1 VVDSRAGWVS
11 AAVVVHTLWTSAAPA
26 LVYRLYA
33 QEWHLSHTVTAG
45 IFAIYPVV
53 VVAVL
58 IGFGSI
64 SDYVGRRSTMLAGVA
79 ASLVGTLMFALAPN
93 VAWLFAARAFM
104 GIGVGLSAGPSSAAI
119 VEYGADGA
127 TKHAAFITNLSQAAG
142 VAVAM
147 LLGGALIE
155 YAPWPTRLSFWVLA
169 VYLSGLWVSV
179 WLLPRRQGAATQRW
193 RPRLPYV
200 PKAQRRSFAIPVV
213 AMMTAYTQGVLVFSM
228 GGQVAHDLVRSSNT
242 LVNGAVLSVFAVVS
256 AIVSLASRS
265 LFARTAI
272 ALGAVASGIGMGLL
286 ALSVSS
292 HSLAVFLCSFAIA
305 GSGYGL
311 LFSGATELISVAAP
325 PLHRGGMFS
334 ALYLFAYLSLG
345 SVAIALGAVA
355 TAKSLM
361 FALNLGAA
369 MIGAFSLGALVL
381 LMFPESMAS
390 CCDSP
395 TD

>member
-1 VVDSRAGWVS
+1 VVNSRARWVS

-45 IFAIYPVV
+45 IFAIYPIV

-64 SDYVGRRSTMLAGVA
+64 SDYVGRRATMLAGVA

-104 GIGVGLSAGPSSAAI
+104 GVGVGLSAGPSSAAI
-119 VEYGADGA
+119 VEYGAAGA
-127 TKHAAFITNLSQAAG
+127 SKHAAFITNLSQAAG

-147 LLGGALIE
+147 MLAGALIE
-155 YAPWPTRLSFWVLA
+155 YALWPTRLSFWVLA
-169 VYLSGLWVSV
+169 VYLSGLWISV
-179 WLLPRRQGAATQRW
+179 WLMPRSQRGATQGW

-200 PKAQRRSFAIPVV
+200 PRAQRRSFVIPVV

-228 GGQVAHDLVRSSNT
+228 GGQVAHDLVGSSNT

-256 AIVSLASRS
+256 AIVSLASGS
-265 LFARTAI
+265 LFARTSI

-286 ALSVSS
+286 AFSVSS
-292 HSLAVFLCSFAIA
+292 HNLPIFLCSLATA
-305 GSGYGL
+305 GGGYGL
-311 LFSGATELISVAAP
+311 LFSGATELTGVAAP

-355 TAKSLM
+355 TAKNLM

-369 MIGAFSLGALVL
+369 MIGALSLGTIFL
-381 LMFPESMAS
+381 LAS
-390 CCDSP
+390 TFRTAANP
-395 TD
+395 P

>member
-1 VVDSRAGWVS
+1 MVNPRAGWVS

-33 QEWHLSHTVTAG
+33 QEWHLSHTVTAS
-45 IFAIYPVV
+45 IFAIYPIV

-64 SDYVGRRSTMLAGVA
+64 SDYIGRRATMLAGVA

-104 GIGVGLSAGPSSAAI
+104 GVGVGLSAGPSSAAI
-119 VEYGADGA
+119 VEYGAAGA
-127 TKHAAFITNLSQAAG
+127 TKHAAFVTNLSQAAG

-169 VYLSGLWVSV
+169 VYLGGLWAAL
-179 WLLPRRQGAATQRW
+179 WLLLPRRQGAAAQRW
-193 RPRLPYV
+193 RPRLPSV

-256 AIVSLASRS
+256 AIVSLASRP

-272 ALGAVASGIGMGLL
+272 ALGAVASGTGMGLL
-286 ALSVSS
+286 ALAVSS
-292 HSLAVFLCSFAIA
+292 HSLAVFLCSLAIA

-311 LFSGATELISVAAP
+311 LFSGATELTSVAAP

-334 ALYLFAYLSLG
+334 ALYLCAYLSLG

-355 TAKSLM
+355 TAKNLM

-369 MIGAFSLGALVL
+369 TIGALSLGALVL
-381 LMFPESMAS
+381 LAS
-390 CCDSP
+390 TFRTVANP
-395 TD
+395 P

>member
-1 VVDSRAGWVS
+1 M
-11 AAVVVHTLWTSAAPA
+11 VHTLWTSAAPA

-33 QEWHLSHTVTAG
+33 QEWQLSHTVTAG
-45 IFAIYPVV
+45 IFAIYPIV

-64 SDYVGRRSTMLAGVA
+64 SDYVGRRATMLAGVA

-104 GIGVGLSAGPSSAAI
+104 GVGVGLSAGPSSAAI
-119 VEYGADGA
+119 LEYGASGA
-127 TKHAAFITNLSQAAG
+127 TKHAAFVTNLSQAAG
-142 VAVAM
+142 VAAAM

-169 VYLSGLWVSV
+169 VFLSGLLVSV
-179 WLLPRRQGAATQRW
+179 WLLPRRRGGPTQGW

-242 LVNGAVLSVFAVVS
+242 LVNGAVLSLFAVVS
-256 AIVSLASRS
+256 AIASLVSRS
-265 LFARTAI
+265 LFARTAV
-272 ALGAVASGIGMGLL
+272 ALGALASGIGMGLL
-286 ALSVSS
+286 VLSVSS
-292 HSLAVFLCSFAIA
+292 HSLRVFLCSIAVA

-311 LFSGATELISVAAP
+311 LFSGATEVTNVAAP

-345 SVAIALGAVA
+345 SVAIALGVVA
-355 TAKSLM
+355 TAKGLPL
-361 FALNLGAA
+361 ALNLGAA
-369 MIGAFSLGALVL
+369 TIGALSLGALIL
-381 LMFPESMAS
+381 LAS
-390 CCDSP
+390 TVRSVTTTTP
-395 TD
+395 AVTAENG